1 MHIHVFI
8 LINVLFISVINPSK
22 MLLGIFAMLLASGIF
37 IYARTNSP
45 AFTQFK
51 RNHPLISLGLIFG
64 GGYLIVYLFSSVLVF
79 LFGILLPIFL
89 TLLHASMRLR
99 NLKNKITNTMENVGL
114 KKTPM
119 GVLLEEFGADSSD
132 DALFLK

>member
-1 MHIHVFI
+1 
-8 LINVLFISVINPSK
+8 
-22 MLLGIFAMLLASGIF
+22 MLLGIFAMLLAIGIF
-37 IYARTNSP
+37 IYAKTNSR
-45 AFTQFK
+45 QFVRFK
-51 RNHPLISLGLIFG
+51 AEHPLISLGLIFG

-99 NLKNKITNTMENVGL
+99 NLKNKITNTMENAGL

-119 GVLLEEFGADSSD
+119 GVLLEEFGAEGTDES
-132 DALFLK
+132 AWLK